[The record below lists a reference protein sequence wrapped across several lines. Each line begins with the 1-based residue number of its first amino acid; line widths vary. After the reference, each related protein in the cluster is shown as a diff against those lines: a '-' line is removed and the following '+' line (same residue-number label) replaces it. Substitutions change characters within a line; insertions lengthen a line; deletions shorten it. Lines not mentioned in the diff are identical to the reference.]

1 MSASEGESQGLSANI
16 SAKNTSILCDPSL
29 TKHPHMLSKKWF
41 FTTDNSSV
49 KLLFARKKYI
59 GLVLFIFFN
68 IHLFTFG
75 YIVSW
80 ITWVTWNGHVYRL
93 IKSCHFIWSLK
104 RLLIIC
110 LLLSLRGSR
119 SSCRGSPSPL
129 RPHSHY
135 QGQQSVICSNHFS
148 RCSFSMMANARL
160 WWWNACE
167 WWWNARDGERSI

>member
-59 GLVLFIFFN
+59 GLDLFIFFN
-68 IHLFTFG
+68 IHLFTVG
-75 YIVSW
+75 YIFSW
-80 ITWVTWNGHVYRL
+80 ITWGITRSSGGHKARGGEGERPFLFFVAYPINLKYHYDQFMLQMSCLTLTHLHCRLTWNGHVYRF

-104 RLLIIC
+104 DC
-110 LLLSLRGSR
+110 
-119 SSCRGSPSPL
+119 
-129 RPHSHY
+129 
-135 QGQQSVICSNHFS
+135 
-148 RCSFSMMANARL
+148 
-160 WWWNACE
+160 W
-167 WWWNARDGERSI
+167 